1 VEGLFVARLARA
13 EVIDPGEIAI
23 AHVVNRVV
31 RRCFLMGDDPVSGK
45 NFDHR
50 KVWIEELLEHFAACF
65 GIDLISYAILSNHY
79 HLVLRSRPD
88 VVKTWSDEEVAR
100 RWLMICPLRKVDGKP
115 ATPSQAEIDL
125 IRHCPVRLAEIRG
138 RLSNISWWVRLLNQR
153 IAQRSNREDE
163 KSGRFWEDRFRLTKL
178 IDEESLLACM
188 VYVDLN
194 PIRAAMAERLEES
207 DFTSVQRRI
216 QAEQQTTGVSET
228 RSGTKSAGKRRDAL
242 LAKLTIDPIN
252 DPVGASPSETPD
264 RCSDKGVLELSTHAY
279 LELADWTARQVAPG
293 KRGRTPEETPPVL
306 QRLGLRPKCWCEL
319 MDRFED
325 IFIHL
330 AGRCDR
336 IDAARSHQTARRFR
350 VRPLARTL
358 LPSAA

>member
-1 VEGLFVARLARA
+1 MARLARA

-50 KVWIEELLEHFAACF
+50 KVWIEELLEHFAAFF
-65 GIDLISYAILSNHY
+65 GIDLIGYAILSNHY

-100 RWLMICPLRKVDGKP
+100 RWLMICPVRKVGGKP
-115 ATPSQAEIDL
+115 ATPSQAEIDS
-125 IRHCPVRLAEIRG
+125 IRNCPVRLADVRS
-138 RLSNISWWVRLLNQR
+138 RLSNLSWWMRLLNQR
-153 IAQRSNREDE
+153 IAQRSNLEDE
-163 KSGRFWEDRFRLTKL
+163 QSGRFWEGRFRLAKL

-194 PIRAAMAERLEES
+194 PIRAAMVEKLEES

-216 QAEQQTTGVSET
+216 QAEQQTTGVAEICSNKE
-228 RSGTKSAGKRRDAL
+228 SVSKRRDAF
-242 LAKLTIDPIN
+242 LAKLTIDPTN
-252 DPVGASPSETPD
+252 DAVGPSPSDTPD
-264 RCSDKGVLELSTHAY
+264 RCSDKGVLELSARDY
-279 LELADWTARQVAPG
+279 FELADWTARQVVPG
-293 KRGRTPEETPPVL
+293 KRGCTPEDTPSVL
-306 QRLGLRPKCWCEL
+306 QRLGLAPKCWREL
-319 MDRFED
+319 MEHFED
-325 IFIHL
+325 AFIHL
-330 AGRCDR
+330 AGRSDR
-336 IDAARSHQTARRFR
+336 IDSARSHQTARRFR
-350 VRPLARTL
+350 VSPLARTL